1 MIKIEYII
9 NGVAKETYY
18 KPNIV
23 LARHLIKK
31 LKSTTH
37 KLGTFKTIPV

>member
-9 NGVAKETYY
+9 NGVAKETHYQL
-18 KPNIV
+18 NTG
-23 LARHLIKK
+23 LANALIKR

-37 KLGTFKTIPV
+37 KLGEFKITKV